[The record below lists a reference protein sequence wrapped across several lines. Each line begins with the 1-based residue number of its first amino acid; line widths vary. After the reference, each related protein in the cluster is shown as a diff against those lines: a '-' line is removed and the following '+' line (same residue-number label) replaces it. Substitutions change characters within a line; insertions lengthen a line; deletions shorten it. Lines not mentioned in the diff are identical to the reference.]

1 MDDLVTVED
10 ISARLP
16 VPWVN
21 TMQPY
26 VEQLIAD
33 AATEIDIA
41 FQRRGRDWE
50 REVSLTPWL
59 RKVSAKCIREMVAA
73 AVVIGPSVGIQSGTS
88 TSGPITDSV
97 SYGKNT
103 AEYVSFSGVRLT
115 DDMLEE
121 LGLLRRTGARGTFP
135 RPLRWP
141 EVSDYVR

>member
-1 MDDLVTVED
+1 MDTLVTVED
-10 ISARLP
+10 VAARLP
-16 VPWVN
+16 VPWDKS
-21 TMQPY
+21 MQPY
-26 VEQLIAD
+26 VEQLIDD
-33 AATEIDIA
+33 AATEIDVA
-41 FQRRGRDWE
+41 FQRRGRSWE
-50 REVSLTPWL
+50 REVSTTPWL
-59 RKVSAKCIREMVAA
+59 GTVSAKVIREMVAA

-103 AEYVSFSGVRLT
+103 ADYVSFAGVRLT

-121 LGLLRRTGARGTFP
+121 LGLLKRTGPRGTFP